1 MVTIED
7 LLQKPVSELTYEEFQ
22 KITAHKREQERK
34 EKEEKR
40 HAYEQLREETIN
52 ELGPIAEKI
61 SKEIQEFKE
70 KSFVQL
76 GSLYELLQDYS
87 NRHRDGKGNFEIK
100 NEHYKILF
108 KKQGKGSFDERS
120 HQAEK
125 HIIDFVNSKFENDQ
139 DTRDFIMSLL
149 ERKKGNLDIELIQ
162 KLYSMENRFDNEN
175 WREGIRLLK
184 ESYQYNHTK
193 DYISFFKKGENNEW
207 IGINLNFSYK

>member
-7 LLQKPVSELTYEEFQ
+7 LLQKPVSELTHEEFQ

-108 KKQGKGSFDERS
+108 KKQFRIGRGKGSNQR
-120 HQAEK
+120 
-125 HIIDFVNSKFENDQ
+125 
-139 DTRDFIMSLL
+139 T
-149 ERKKGNLDIELIQ
+149 
-162 KLYSMENRFDNEN
+162 
-175 WREGIRLLK
+175 
-184 ESYQYNHTK
+184 
-193 DYISFFKKGENNEW
+193 
-207 IGINLNFSYK
+207 

>member
-1 MVTIED
+1 MTTIED
-7 LLQKPVSELTYEEFQ
+7 LLQKPVPELTHEEFQ
-22 KITAHKREQERK
+22 KITAHKREQKRK

-40 HAYEQLREETIN
+40 RVYEQLREETIN

-61 SKEIQEFKE
+61 SKEMREFKE
-70 KSFVQL
+70 KSFAQL

-100 NEHYKILF
+100 NEDYKILF

-139 DTRDFIMSLL
+139 DTRDLIMSLL

-162 KLYSMENRFDNEN
+162 KLYSMENRFDDEN

>member
-70 KSFVQL
+70 KSFTQFCRIIPIATEMEKEILRLKTSITKFYSKSKAKAPLMSVL
-76 GSLYELLQDYS
+76 TKLKNTSL
-87 NRHRDGKGNFEIK
+87 
-100 NEHYKILF
+100 IL
-108 KKQGKGSFDERS
+108 
-120 HQAEK
+120 
-125 HIIDFVNSKFENDQ
+125 
-139 DTRDFIMSLL
+139 
-149 ERKKGNLDIELIQ
+149 LIQ
-162 KLYSMENRFDNEN
+162 N
-175 WREGIRLLK
+175 LK
-184 ESYQYNHTK
+184 TTK
-193 DYISFFKKGENNEW
+193 TPEI
-207 IGINLNFSYK
+207 

>member
-1 MVTIED
+1 MTTIED
-7 LLQKPVSELTYEEFQ
+7 LLQKPVSELTHEEFQ
-22 KITAHKREQERK
+22 KITAHKREQKRK

-40 HAYEQLREETIN
+40 RVYEQLREETIN

-61 SKEIQEFKE
+61 SKEMREFKE
-70 KSFVQL
+70 KSFAQL

-100 NEHYKILF
+100 NEDYKILF

-139 DTRDFIMSLL
+139 DTRDLIMSLL

-162 KLYSMENRFDNEN
+162 KLYSMENRFDDEN